1 MAHHKDLTGTDLH
14 EPKGVASA
22 SSGQVYVANGS
33 GSGAWSALPVSYYT
47 VSRTITNV
55 SSASTFYVGIPVAG
69 TIVKCT
75 GVLDASLSAGS
86 DATVSFKIGGVSVDT
101 SNLDV
106 VAASTA
112 GSVFTST
119 PSGHNTVAVG
129 NQLAIATDGLST
141 GSAALHVTVLIRVT

>member
-33 GSGAWSALPVSYYT
+33 GSGGWSALPVSYYALT
-47 VSRTITNV
+47 LAIANV
-55 SSASTFYVGIPVAG
+55 SSASTYYIGIPVAG

-75 GVLDASLSAGS
+75 GALDTTLSAGS
-86 DATVSFKIGGVSVDT
+86 DATISFKIGGVSVDT
-101 SNLDV
+101 SNLDI
-106 VAASTA
+106 VAASVA

-129 NQLAIATDGLST
+129 NSLSIATDGLST
-141 GSAALHVTVLIRVT
+141 GASVLHVTVLIRVT